1 MPRIGISFRPNADIF
16 YSGFNQTAFLFSELF
31 TTLGYD
37 VVMIDVS
44 NSDGKCTIPKTL
56 PTENLYQVRGLDL
69 LLDMDGLISAD
80 DRVKVSKATIVFLR
94 TFVQFTEM
102 DSSVYIETP
111 YVRRSFDHVREIWC
125 WDILNPENTLPS
137 IQTLFP
143 CPLRTV
149 PFIWSSTV
157 AQHFLGE
164 HATTFRKG
172 CQWTVHV
179 AEKNVENT
187 SSSILPLVAI
197 RELCLSRVLDAH
209 YKIHNMEA
217 IKDNK
222 FLKENVLDNIQSEQL
237 PLEMVPKQPFYEWLG
252 GENVILFSHSRF
264 VPLRIGLLNALWM
277 GFPLVHNSLALKGLH
292 PVLGE
297 LYYQGNDI
305 RQISAAFSY
314 LNSKPGA
321 VYAASAEIR
330 YTMTE
335 TFGIQAKQAAWNERM
350 TAVFSFVPTTVA
362 PITCTPITCTP
373 ITCTPITVDPV
384 EKPIV
389 SAPVVSAPVVSSPSR
404 LEKPVHSNDI
414 LTVAFSDMWPGFN
427 YDSNFIMDAL
437 RHELGSRTIRGMP
450 YDSAVVPHV
459 VIFGPYSES
468 WKSIPSSIPKV
479 YFSAENWALPND
491 PSIKLYLTSSRTE
504 NSSFLRIPTWMT
516 FIDWFSGNTQL
527 PADSSDNPIRLPL
540 HFATTPHPIGF
551 KDRKAFCGF
560 VVSNPICTFRNQVFD
575 VVNQYKRVDS
585 GGALYNNIGGQLS
598 LKYPGGGCGDISK
611 HHFFAEHQFTISFE
625 NSQAPGYIT
634 EKVLHSKMAGC
645 VPLYWGDSTTDGD
658 FTPNSFINLSNTSDP
673 QTVLAIIKKLESNP
687 DMCARIAATP
697 ILDETRVAK
706 AKAIMSNMSGELLRI
721 MGLHSI
727 KGIEKTYVINL
738 DTRPDRW
745 AKLMA
750 AEPYLEP
757 LVERVPGVN
766 GKTLEMNPFVFHLFN
781 QNEFQW
787 KKSII
792 GCNLSH
798 ISVWNRIA
806 TAEKEGYYLVLEDDV
821 RFQKDWM
828 SSWKESLKVIPADA
842 DLLYLGGVLPPN
854 KAALPLASKRYN
866 EHWSFIQ
873 PNTFFSPVP
882 IPVFHFCAYSYILT
896 RAGAQKIIA
905 YLNDSEKKSFTVSD
919 HLLGHPSVGLT
930 KYFADPLLSYCFQED
945 DPVYVSSQ
953 FNDLHREDKFDSDI
967 WNNKECFTEEE
978 LAPFRNPITA
988 PTSVLASIPEEVDE
1002 SAVAAAEA
1010 PVVEP
1015 VSTETSEKTLRVYHA
1030 SPEPYQPYEMIW
1042 LQDMLQRKI
1051 ELISLENATI
1061 GHNTWFIVQ
1070 RPHIEKLI
1078 SIFQQM
1084 EEHRIPFH
1092 IIHISDEFCSDDLS
1106 FYSMSMCK
1114 SVLRNYI
1121 RPDFNGLPHVHTIPL
1136 GYHHKPTSVKSF
1148 DERELVWSFHGTD
1161 WFERSKQLEGFIDFV
1176 PYSCNLQPH
1185 WNHPTATR
1193 EKTYLSLLGSSKF
1206 CPILKGQ
1213 HAETF
1218 RLYEALESGTLPLTT
1233 ITDPVYLEWV
1243 DSHMGLSSVYDWTNP
1258 VAVLSGP
1265 PLSEQVRLEV
1275 QKRWFNWKK
1284 NVQDICSSML
1294 S

>member
-1 MPRIGISFRPNADIF
+1 MPRIGISFRPAVANLF
-16 YSGFNQTAFLFSELF
+16 YSGFNQTALLFHELF

-44 NSDGKCTIPKTL
+44 NSDGKCTLPKAIA
-56 PTENLYQVRGLDL
+56 TENLYQVRGLDL
-69 LLDMDGLISAD
+69 LLDIDGLISAD
-80 DRVKVSKATIVFLR
+80 DRVKVAQTTIVFLR
-94 TFVQFTEM
+94 TFLQFTEM

-125 WDILNPENTLPS
+125 WDILNPENTIPS

-149 PFIWSSTV
+149 PFIWSSMV

-164 HATTFRKG
+164 HGTIFRKG

-197 RELCLSRVLDAH
+197 RELVLSRVLDAH
-209 YKIHNMEA
+209 YYIHNMEA

-237 PLEMVPKQPFYEWLG
+237 PLTMEPKQPFYEWLG
-252 GENVILFSHSRF
+252 GDNVVLFSHSRF

-277 GFPLVHNSLALKGLH
+277 GFPLIHNSPVLKNLH
-292 PVLGE
+292 PVLGK
-297 LYYQGNDI
+297 LYYKGNNI
-305 RQISAAFSY
+305 QQISDAFSY

-335 TFGIQAKQAAWNERM
+335 TFGIQTKQADWKARM
-350 TAVFSFVPTTVA
+350 DAFFSLIIISLPNPTVS
-362 PITCTPITCTP
+362 
-373 ITCTPITVDPV
+373 DPV
-384 EKPIV
+384 VPLEKQTESDPV
-389 SAPVVSAPVVSSPSR
+389 VPLEKQTESDPVVSTPSPLSTSVR
-404 LEKPVHSNDI
+404 SNRV
-414 LTVAFSDMWPGFN
+414 LTIAFSDMWPGFKFN
-427 YDSNFIMDAL
+427 SNFIIDAL
-437 RHELGSRTIRGMP
+437 RNEIGYHTVQGMP
-450 YDSAVVPHV
+450 YDTKFPDPHL
-459 VIFGPYSES
+459 VIFGPYSQT
-468 WKSIPSSIPKV
+468 WKSIPASIPKI
-479 YFSAENWALPND
+479 YFSAENWPIPED
-491 PSIKLYLTSSRTE
+491 PSIKLFLTPSRTE
-504 NSSFLRIPTWMT
+504 NELFMRIPTWMT
-516 FIDWFSGNTQL
+516 FIDWFSGSKQL
-527 PADSSDNPIRLPL
+527 PPDSSDNPIRLPL

-551 KDRKAFCGF
+551 KERKSFCGF
-560 VVSNPICTFRNQVFD
+560 VVSNPICSFRNQVFD

-585 GGALYNNIGGQLS
+585 GGALYNNIGGQLA

-611 HHFFAEHQFTISFE
+611 HHFFTEHQFTISFE

-645 VPLYWGDSTTDGD
+645 VPLYWGDSNTDND
-658 FTPNSFINLSNTSDP
+658 FVPNSFINLSNTTDP
-673 QTVLAIIKKLESNP
+673 QMVLAVIKKLESNP

-697 ILDETRVAK
+697 ILDESRVAK
-706 AKAIMSNMSGELLRI
+706 ARAIMTKMSLEILRI
-721 MGLHSI
+721 LGTQPI
-727 KGIEKTYVINL
+727 TGIEKTYIINL

-745 AKLMA
+745 AKLME
-750 AEPYLEP
+750 AEPYLEL
-757 LVERVPGVN
+757 LVERISGVN
-766 GKTLEMNPFVFHLFN
+766 GKTLEMNQFIFNLFN

-798 ISVWNRIA
+798 ISVWNRISL
-806 TAEKEGYYLVLEDDV
+806 AEKEGYYLVLEDDV
-821 RFQKDWM
+821 RFHKNWLE
-828 SSWKESLKVIPADA
+828 SWKDFQKAIPADA

-854 KAALPLASKRYN
+854 KAALPLVSKRYN
-866 EHWSFIQ
+866 DYWSFIE
-873 PNTFFSPVP
+873 PNTLFSPVP
-882 IPVFHFCAYSYILT
+882 VPVFHFCAYSYILT
-896 RAGAQKIIA
+896 RAGAQKIMT
-905 YLNDSEKKSFTVSD
+905 YMTHSEKKSFTVSD
-919 HLLGHPSVGLT
+919 HLLGHPSVGLK
-930 KYFADPLLSYCFQED
+930 KYFADPLLSYCFQEA

-967 WNNKECFTEEE
+967 WNNKECFTEED
-978 LAPFRNPITA
+978 LAPFRPAFT
-988 PTSVLASIPEEVDE
+988 PSKSVLTPIPEEVE
-1002 SAVAAAEA
+1002 VPSPA
-1010 PVVEP
+1010 PTPIVETP
-1015 VSTETSEKTLRVYHA
+1015 SEKTLRVYHA
-1030 SPEPYQPYEMIW
+1030 SPEPYHPYEMIW
-1042 LQDMLQRKI
+1042 LQDILQRKI
-1051 ELISLENATI
+1051 ELISLENTTI

-1070 RPHIEKLI
+1070 RPHIEKLMT
-1078 SIFQQM
+1078 IFQQM

-1092 IIHISDEFCSDDLS
+1092 VIHISDEFCNDNLS

-1136 GYHHKPTSVKSF
+1136 GYHHKPTSNKTF
-1148 DERELVWSFHGTD
+1148 DERDLVWSFHGTD
-1161 WFERSKQLEGFIDFV
+1161 WFERSKQLEGFTEFV

-1185 WNHPTATR
+1185 WNHPTATK

-1218 RLYEALESGTLPLTT
+1218 RLYEALEAGTLPLTT

-1243 DSHMGLSSVYDWTNP
+1243 DSHLGLSSLYDWTNP

-1275 QKRWFNWKK
+1275 QKRWAAWKK
-1284 NVQDICSSML
+1284 KVQDICASIL

>member
-1 MPRIGISFRPNADIF
+1 MPRIGISFRPSLDLF
-16 YSGFNQTAFLFSELF
+16 YSGFNQTALLFSELF

-44 NSDGKCTIPKTL
+44 NSDGKCTVPKVL
-56 PTENLYQVRGLDL
+56 ETENLYQVRGLDL
-69 LLDMDGLISAD
+69 LLDVDGLISAE
-80 DRVKVSKATIVFLR
+80 DRVKVAHTTIVFLR
-94 TFVQFTEM
+94 TFVQFAEM
-102 DSSVYIETP
+102 DSSVYIETR
-111 YVRRSFDHVREIWC
+111 YVRRSFEHVREIWC
-125 WDILNPENTLPS
+125 WDLLNPENTLPS

-149 PFIWSSTV
+149 PFIWSPVV

-164 HATTFRKG
+164 HGTSFRKG
-172 CQWTVHV
+172 CKWTVHV

-197 RELCLSRVLDAH
+197 RELCLSQVLDAQ
-209 YKIHNMEA
+209 YLIHNMEA

-222 FLKENVLDNIQSEQL
+222 FLKENVLDNIQSGQL
-237 PLEMVPKQPFYEWLG
+237 PLEMVPKQPFHEWLG
-252 GENVILFSHSRF
+252 GENVVLFSHSRF

-277 GFPLVHNSLALKGLH
+277 GFPLVHNSLVLKDLH
-292 PVLGE
+292 PVLGD
-297 LYYQGNDI
+297 LYYKGNDI
-305 RQISAAFSY
+305 RQISEAFSY
-314 LNSKPGA
+314 LNSKPGL
-321 VYAASAEIR
+321 VYSASAEIR
-330 YTMTE
+330 YAMME
-335 TFGIQAKQAAWNERM
+335 SFSIQTKQDAWKERM
-350 TAVFSFVPTTVA
+350 TAVFSFVPSLPSLPSVSPIISA
-362 PITCTPITCTP
+362 PIM
-373 ITCTPITVDPV
+373 
-384 EKPIV
+384 
-389 SAPVVSAPVVSSPSR
+389 SSPSR
-404 LEKPVHSNDI
+404 LTKSVSNDAV

-437 RHELGSRTIRGMP
+437 RHELGSRTIRGML

-479 YFSAENWALPND
+479 YFSAENWAIPND
-491 PSIKLYLTSSRTE
+491 PSIQLYLTSSRVE
-504 NSSFLRIPTWMT
+504 NDSFLRIPTWMT

-527 PADSSDNPIRLPL
+527 PSDSTDNPIRLPL
-540 HFATTPHPIGF
+540 HFATTPHPIPF
-551 KDRKAFCGF
+551 SIRNSFCGF
-560 VVSNPICTFRNQVFD
+560 VVSNPICSFRNQVFD

-611 HHFFAEHQFTISFE
+611 HHFFTEHQFTISFE

-634 EKVLHSKMAGC
+634 EKLLHSKMAGC
-645 VPLYWGDSTTDGD
+645 VPLYWGDSMTDAD
-658 FTPNSFINLSNTSDP
+658 FAPNSFINLSNTTDP
-673 QTVLAIIKKLESNP
+673 QTVLAVLKKLELNP

-697 ILDETRVAK
+697 ILDTARVDK
-706 AKAIMSNMSGELLRI
+706 ARTIMSKMSDKLLRI
-721 MGLHSI
+721 MGLASI

-745 AKLMA
+745 AKLME

-806 TAEKEGYYLVLEDDV
+806 SAEKEGYYLVLEDDV
-821 RFQKDWM
+821 RFQKDWLH
-828 SSWKESLKVIPADA
+828 SWKESLKVIPADA

-882 IPVFHFCAYSYILT
+882 VPVFHFCAYSYILT
-896 RAGAQKIIA
+896 RAGAQKIMA

-967 WNNKECFTEEE
+967 WNNKECFTDEE
-978 LAPFRNPITA
+978 LAPFRNP
-988 PTSVLASIPEEVDE
+988 
-1002 SAVAAAEA
+1002 VAK

-1015 VSTETSEKTLRVYHA
+1015 LVNSVVIPESEPKASTLRLHYAPSSTPYQLYEKT
-1030 SPEPYQPYEMIW
+1030 W
-1042 LQDMLQRKI
+1042 LEDMFQCPI
-1051 ELISLENATI
+1051 EFIPLENVSL
-1061 GHNTWFIVQ
+1061 GHNTWFIAQ
-1070 RPHIEKLI
+1070 RPHLDKLLT
-1078 SIFQQM
+1078 IFQQL
-1084 EEHRIPFH
+1084 EANQIPFH
-1092 IIHISDEFCSDDLS
+1092 VIHVSDEFGTDDLS

-1136 GYHHKPTSVKSF
+1136 GYHHKPTSVKTF
-1148 DERELVWSFHGTD
+1148 NERELVWSFHGTD
-1161 WFERSKQLEGFIDFV
+1161 WFERSKQLEGFTAYV

-1185 WNHPTATR
+1185 WNHPTATK
-1193 EKTYLSLLGSSKF
+1193 EKTYLTLLGNSKF

-1218 RLYEALESGTLPLTT
+1218 RLYEALEAGTLPLTT
-1233 ITDPVYLEWV
+1233 ITDTVYLEWV
-1243 DSHMGLSSVYDWTNP
+1243 DSHMGLSSMYDWTNP

-1284 NVQDICSSML
+1284 KVQEVCRSIL
-1294 S
+1294 